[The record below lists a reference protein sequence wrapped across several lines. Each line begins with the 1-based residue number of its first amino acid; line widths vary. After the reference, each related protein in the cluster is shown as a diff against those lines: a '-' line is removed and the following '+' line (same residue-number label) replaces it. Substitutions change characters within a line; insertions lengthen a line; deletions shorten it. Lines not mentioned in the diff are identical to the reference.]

1 MKYPITKKENI
12 TETLYGQSIEDPY
25 RWLEDFTSD
34 ESSAWVEAQNAFSD
48 QKLTNN
54 EFKDK
59 IKSDLETI
67 WVTDTMSMPY
77 VRKVLDRK

>member
-12 TETLYGQSIEDPY
+12 TETLHGQSIEDPY

-34 ESSAWVEAQNAFSD
+34 ESSAWVEAQNTFSD

-59 IKSDLETI
+59 IKNGLLIKVDVIIIKIAL
-67 WVTDTMSMPY
+67 VFFCDTC
-77 VRKVLDRK
+77 